1 MLVVV
6 VLTLLSGS
14 PKATLDA
21 IDAQERFN
29 DQLEHHFD
37 SICGALKAGR
47 RVLPPELAAAGVHFP
62 VDDLVQIPSCSLRA
76 LSIGAVVEGELP
88 VRLLWDIDGRD
99 ATGQRISVRGES
111 PGAMKKATG
120 NKWVLSRLDVSN
132 GRRVQRPSARF
143 VERAAEAGL
152 VFPARSTAS
161 AAAEFLS
168 SGLSVRDVD
177 ADGLPDVFVI
187 DGPSLYLYRGR
198 PGLTFAAPL
207 LIARAP
213 KEKTLS
219 NAALGDLDSDGD
231 ADLVVTTYRD
241 EPLRLF
247 RNDQGAFVEV
257 PRVGKGGHH
266 QTAIPSDLDGDGKLD
281 LAVVSYP
288 LEGRMPSS
296 YLQADNGE
304 PPEFWL
310 GNGDFTFRRLELPKG
325 VAQRHWSFGGVA
337 ADFLGTG
344 GMQLYVVNDYGVKD
358 LYVIERDGGVS
369 EVSRAAGLQ
378 DPGPGMSVD
387 LGDVNRDGRLDV
399 YVANMFSKAGTR
411 IMNGAGEMDS
421 STRALVEK
429 HVRGN
434 TLFVAQPD
442 GGFTDEAQGL
452 EVHRALWSFAS
463 LLTDV
468 DNDRHLEVLVANG
481 FVSAPIR
488 KDL

>member
-6 VLTLLSGS
+6 VLTLLGGS

-21 IDAQERFN
+21 LDAQERFN
-29 DQLEHHFD
+29 DELEQRFD
-37 SICGALKAGR
+37 AICGALKAGR
-47 RVLPPELAAAGVHFP
+47 RTLPADLAGPEVHFP
-62 VDDLVQIPSCSLRA
+62 VDEFVQIPSCSLRA
-76 LSIGAVVEGELP
+76 LSLGAVKDGELSA
-88 VRLLWDIDGRD
+88 RLLWDIDGRD
-99 ATGQRISVRGES
+99 ATGKRISVRNES
-111 PGAMKKATG
+111 AGALKKVAG
-120 NKWVLSRLDVSN
+120 KWMLTKLDVTN
-132 GRRVQRPSARF
+132 PRKVVRPSARF

-152 VFPARSTAS
+152 VFPARNTMTAP
-161 AAAEFLS
+161 AEFLS
-168 SGLSVRDVD
+168 SGLSARDI
-177 ADGLPDVFVI
+177 DGDELPDVFAI

-198 PGLTFAAPL
+198 TGVAFAAPEL
-207 LIARAP
+207 LARAP
-213 KEKTLS
+213 KDKTLT
-219 NAALGDLDSDGD
+219 NAALGDVDGDGD

-247 RNDQGAFVEV
+247 RNDQGKFTEV
-257 PRVGKGGHH
+257 PKVGKGGQH

-288 LEGRMPSS
+288 LEGRVPSS

-304 PPEFWL
+304 PPELWL
-310 GNGDFTFRRLELPKG
+310 GNGDFTFRRLELPKS

-337 ADFLGTG
+337 ADLLGTG
-344 GMQLYVVNDYGVKD
+344 RMQLYVVNDYGVKD
-358 LYVIERDGGVS
+358 LYVIDRDGGVT
-369 EVSRAAGLQ
+369 EGANAAGLQ

-387 LGDVNRDGRLDV
+387 LGDVNQDGRVDV

-421 STRALVEK
+421 TTRQLMTK
-429 HVRGN
+429 FVRGN
-434 TLFVAQPD
+434 TLFMSQPD
-442 GGFTDEAQGL
+442 GGYTDLAEGL

-463 LLTDV
+463 LLTDI
-468 DNDRHLEVLVANG
+468 DNDSHLEVLVANG